1 MVIADTGGVYALI
14 DRDDAWH
21 LRVTDWWQSNRS
33 PVVLP
38 ITVLPEVSWL
48 LRTRIG
54 AHAEHALASALA
66 EGEFVVEPLETLE
79 DLTRIAELVDEF
91 ADLPAGF
98 VDASIVAVAE
108 RLGARTVLTTDRRHF
123 TVLRTRQGK
132 ALRLVP

>member
-1 MVIADTGGVYALI
+1 MVIADTGGIYALI

-21 LRVTDWWQSNRS
+21 ERVAEWWQSNRS
-33 PVVLP
+33 PIVLP
-38 ITVLPEVSWL
+38 ATILPEVSWL

-54 AHAEHALASALA
+54 AHAERAFASALA

-79 DLTRIAELVDEF
+79 DLTRIAELLVEF

-98 VDASIVAVAE
+98 VDASVVAVAE
-108 RLGARTVLTTDRRHF
+108 RLGAHIVLTTDRRHF
-123 TVLRTRQGK
+123 TVLRGRKGK